1 MTAEVHAVDHGWIW
15 VCRWCSTCSG
25 ADPYPTEQDAA
36 DEATNHDVMRHEH
49 HDFDWADELKYA
61 REERIR

>member
-15 VCRWCSTCSG
+15 VCRWCERSSDDLY
-25 ADPYPTEQDAA
+25 AAEQDA
-36 DEATNHDVMRHEH
+36 ATNHDVMRHEH
-49 HDFDWADELKYA
+49 VDFDWADELKYA